1 MKNTI
6 ILSSSEELK
15 EKIARLPSLSFIKAN
30 KASISTAA
38 ELSLLFEKYRQ
49 DKKFPSQKKL
59 NEIRGVFKKNKIL
72 LVYIKV
78 KESDKNIDR
87 KYIDSLNHFYT
98 ELLPAKLNIPVFVL
112 NIANTKNK
120 EIKRAAKAI
129 ETCQSSNRVAQ
140 VNIVVCRKN
149 TKAKYEILVLY
160 RNIEKGSF
168 WQTITGGVHIGE
180 DFSSAAAR
188 EIKEEIG
195 LSPKIIKYTGYHFN
209 FLAGGVHELNE
220 YVFTTCLS
228 LALSKK
234 IKISDEHEEFR
245 WLSVQEA
252 IDLVKYGTNK
262 KAITRAI
269 SILKNN

>member
-15 EKIARLPSLSFIKAN
+15 EKIAKLPSFSFIKPN
-30 KASISTAA
+30 KASISTEA
-38 ELSLLFEKYRQ
+38 ELSLLFDKYRQ
-49 DKKFPSQKKL
+49 GKKLPSAKKL
-59 NEIRGVFKKNKIL
+59 NELRGIFKKHKIL

-78 KESDKNIDR
+78 KESTGSSNKQRIS
-87 KYIDSLNHFYT
+87 SLNYFYS

-112 NIANTKNK
+112 NIANTKSK

-129 ETCQSSNRVAQ
+129 KTCQAGNRVAQ

-149 TKAKYEILVLY
+149 AKAKYEVLVLY

-188 EIKEEIG
+188 EMKEEIG
-195 LSPKIIKYTGYHFN
+195 LIPKKIKYTGYHFN
-209 FLAGGVHELNE
+209 FLAGGTHELNE

-228 LALSKK
+228 LTLSKK
-234 IKISDEHEEFR
+234 IKISEEHEEFR

-252 IDLVKYGTNK
+252 IDLVRYDTNK

>member
-6 ILSSSEELK
+6 TLSSSEELK
-15 EKIARLPSLSFIKAN
+15 DKIAKLPDLSFIKAN
-30 KASISTAA
+30 KASISTEA

-49 DKKFPSQKKL
+49 GKNLPSQKKL
-59 NEIRGVFKKNKIL
+59 NEIRGIFKKHKIL

-87 KYIDSLNHFYT
+87 KYINSLNHFYT

-112 NIANTKNK
+112 NITNTKSK
-120 EIKRAAKAI
+120 EIKRATKAI
-129 ETCQSSNRVAQ
+129 KTCQSGNRVAQ

-160 RNIEKGSF
+160 RNIKKGSF

-180 DFSSAAAR
+180 DFYSAAAR

-209 FLAGGVHELNE
+209 FLAGGIHELNE

-234 IKISDEHEEFR
+234 IKISDEHEEFK
-245 WLSVQEA
+245 WLSIKEA
-252 IDLVKYGTNK
+252 VDLVKYDTNK
-262 KAITRAI
+262 KAISQAI
-269 SILKNN
+269 LNLKNN